1 MLSEEIAK
9 NDEILKRIYRG
20 GFFFSIISVTSS
32 FFILFLIGFNKILK
46 SLTYNFLFWI
56 FVSEI
61 LCSIGNICEF
71 KKNIEDKYLLCRK
84 GSLFLIP
91 FSDIFTLTL
100 FCFFSNCSVELIKK
114 SNRTIKDKEKK
125 YFLISFILAII
136 YSIIVF
142 PILALLD
149 TKDKNFRFYFYEDS
163 KLNFIR
169 FIHVVILALMTCF
182 IFYKTI
188 IVIQFLDEKKKSD
201 KINSWKIAKLIKILF
216 RFPLIC
222 LLYWI
227 FYISTLF
234 LGEGKKISHI
244 FKVISMSFLS
254 LRGFLIFLNTM
265 QTNKVQIIL
274 QRFFE
279 ITIKHK
285 LILSFDLFSH
295 KKRRN
300 TFKDKEKIIDDEN

>member
-1 MLSEEIAK
+1 MLNEEITK
-9 NDEILKRIYRG
+9 NEEILNRIYRG
-20 GFFFSIISVTSS
+20 GFIFSILSVTCSI
-32 FFILFLIGFNKILK
+32 FILFLIGFNKILK

-56 FVSEI
+56 FISEI

-71 KKNIEDKYLLCRK
+71 KIEDKKLLCKK

-100 FCFFSNCSVELIKK
+100 FCFFSICSVELIKK
-114 SNRTIKDKEKK
+114 SNRTIKDQEKK

-136 YSIIVF
+136 YSIIVS
-142 PILALLD
+142 PILAFKD
-149 TKDKNFRFYFYEDS
+149 AKDKNFRFYFYEDS

-169 FIHVVILALMTCF
+169 YIHVSILTLMTCF

-227 FYISTLF
+227 FYIPTLF
-234 LGEGKKISHI
+234 INEEKKISQI
-244 FKVISMSFLS
+244 FKVVSMSFLS
-254 LRGFLIFLNTM
+254 LRGFLIFLNTI

-274 QRFFE
+274 ERFFE

-285 LILSFDLFSH
+285 LILSFDIFSH
-295 KKRRN
+295 KKRRS
-300 TFKDKEKIIDDEN
+300 TFKSKEKSNDEE

>member
-1 MLSEEIAK
+1 MLTDEITKNEEIL
-9 NDEILKRIYRG
+9 NRIYRG
-20 GFFFSIISVTSS
+20 GFIFSILSVTCSI
-32 FFILFLIGFNKILK
+32 FILFLIGFNKILK

-71 KKNIEDKYLLCRK
+71 KIEDKKLLCKK

-100 FCFFSNCSVELIKK
+100 FCFFSICSVELIKK
-114 SNRTIKDKEKK
+114 SNRTIKDQEKK
-125 YFLISFILAII
+125 YFLISFICAII

-142 PILALLD
+142 PILAFKDL
-149 TKDKNFRFYFYEDS
+149 KDKNFRFYFYEDS

-169 FIHVVILALMTCF
+169 FIHVGILALMTCF

-227 FYISTLF
+227 FYIPTLF
-234 LGEGKKISHI
+234 LDDDQKISHI

-285 LILSFDLFSH
+285 LILSFDIFSH
-295 KKRRN
+295 KKRRS
-300 TFKDKEKIIDDEN
+300 TFKSKEKSNDKE

>member
-1 MLSEEIAK
+1 MLNEEITK
-9 NDEILKRIYRG
+9 NEEILNRIYRG
-20 GFFFSIISVTSS
+20 GFIFSILSVTCSI
-32 FFILFLIGFNKILK
+32 FILFLIGFNKILK

-56 FVSEI
+56 FISEI

-71 KKNIEDKYLLCRK
+71 KIEDKKLLCKK

-100 FCFFSNCSVELIKK
+100 FCFFSICSVELIKK
-114 SNRTIKDKEKK
+114 SNRKIKDQEKK

-136 YSIIVF
+136 YSIIVS
-142 PILALLD
+142 PILAFKD

-169 FIHVVILALMTCF
+169 YIHVSILTLMTCF

-227 FYISTLF
+227 FYIPTLF
-234 LGEGKKISHI
+234 INENKKISHI

-254 LRGFLIFLNTM
+254 LRGFLIFLNTI

-274 QRFFE
+274 ERFFE

-285 LILSFDLFSH
+285 LILSFDIFSH
-295 KKRRN
+295 KKRRS
-300 TFKDKEKIIDDEN
+300 TFKNKEKSIDEE